1 MLQALHIENI
11 AVIKCVDIELS
22 DGLTVLTGETGAGK
36 SILIDSVNLVLG
48 GKFNR
53 ELIRAG
59 QTEAHV
65 SALFTDLS
73 DDVLEELQKADIPVD
88 DQERTLSISRSVSVD
103 GKSIFR
109 MEGRP
114 VSAAA
119 VRKIGSALLN
129 IHGQND
135 NQKLLQKS
143 EHLRLLDAMGD
154 TLALRERYA
163 AAYGEWS
170 ACRAELDR
178 IRISDAELERRAEM
192 LEYQI
197 KDITSAKLEVWE
209 EELLLVKRVK
219 LQHEEIIKKQV
230 NLITTALDARD
241 KNGSVVY
248 LLTRSSAALRK
259 LAAMIPEAQEL
270 LEKLDSMVYDVRDV
284 AERVSAWCDDY
295 DMMSDDPT
303 VELDAIESRLEQ
315 ISRLKRKYGER
326 VEDVIAF
333 GERARAELEALS
345 TSREREEELSAQLP
359 VLEQACREAA
369 ARLTEQRCALA
380 EEITD
385 RIHQELTF
393 LDMPRVRFAVSIKPC
408 TTFTATGCDD
418 VEFLISTNP
427 GQALMPLIKIASG
440 GELARLML
448 AIKSVLNDRDG
459 VGCVVFDEVDTGIS
473 GKTSRKVGI
482 RLRQM
487 AKNVQVVCITHSAQI
502 ASLADTHALISKQE
516 RDGLME
522 TGVALLDEQGRV
534 EEVARILG
542 GIEITATQREAAR
555 EMIAQR
561 LEI

>member
-22 DGLTVLTGETGAGK
+22 GGLTVLTGETGAGK

-73 DDVLEELQKADIPVD
+73 DDVLQELREADIPVD

-178 IRISDAELERRAEM
+178 IRTSDAELERRAEM
-192 LEYQI
+192 LAYQI
-197 KDITSAKLEVWE
+197 KDIASAKLKAGE
-209 EELLLVKRVK
+209 EELLLAKRVK
-219 LQHEEIIKKQV
+219 LQNAEKIVRLV

-248 LLTRSSAALRK
+248 LLSRSSTALRQ

-270 LEKLDSMVYDVRDV
+270 SEKLDSMMYDVRDV
-284 AERVSAWCDDY
+284 AEQVGVWCDD
-295 DMMSDDPT
+295 DDMSDDPT
-303 VELDAIESRLEQ
+303 VALDAIEGRLEQ

-333 GERARAELEALS
+333 GERAKAELEALS

-385 RIHQELTF
+385 RIHRELTF
-393 LDMPRVRFAVSIKPC
+393 LDMPRVRFAVSIRP
-408 TTFTATGCDD
+408 TPSFTATGCDD
-418 VEFLISTNP
+418 VEFLIATNP
-427 GQALMPLIKIASG
+427 GQGLMPLIKIASG

-487 AKNVQVVCITHSAQI
+487 AKRVQVICITHSAQI
-502 ASLADTHALISKQE
+502 ASLADTHALIGKQE

-522 TGVALLDEQGRV
+522 TEVSLLDEQGRI

-561 LEI
+561 LEV